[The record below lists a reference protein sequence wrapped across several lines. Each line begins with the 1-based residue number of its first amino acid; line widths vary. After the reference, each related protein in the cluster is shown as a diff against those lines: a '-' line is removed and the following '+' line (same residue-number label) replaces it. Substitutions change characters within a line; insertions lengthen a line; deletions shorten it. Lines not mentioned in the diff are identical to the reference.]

1 MANKDACLT
10 IPTQSSDYSAWIEW
24 HKALKKCVGKSNA
37 NQLWLLNYEKEQV
50 GDNYE
55 LRDYMSSQGVQ
66 LDRDAWERL
75 TDWGGGVYNWGAGVL
90 NFANYTTMAVVI
102 IILGGAGLMIYNIA
116 KSTDADK
123 AMRIGA
129 AVGTRGMSEIGG
141 GSTKQITG

>member
-55 LRDYMSSQGVQ
+55 LREYMSSQGVQ

-75 TDWGGGVYNWGAGVL
+75 TDWGGGVYNWGAGVFKL
-90 NFANYTTMAVVI
+90 CKLYNYGCCYYYI
-102 IILGGAGLMIYNIA
+102 RRCRFNDI
-116 KSTDADK
+116 
-123 AMRIGA
+123 
-129 AVGTRGMSEIGG
+129 
-141 GSTKQITG
+141 